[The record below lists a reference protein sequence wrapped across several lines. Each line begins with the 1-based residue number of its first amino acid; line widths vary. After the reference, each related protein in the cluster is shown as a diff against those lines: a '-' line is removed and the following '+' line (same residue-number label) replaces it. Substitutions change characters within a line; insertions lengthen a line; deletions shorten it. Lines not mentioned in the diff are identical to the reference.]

1 MTAGRAIGYI
11 ASICTHIPQ
20 APRKNVFPVASS
32 CRSIRVR
39 YIWWQIT
46 PISLIYIYRCLYM
59 AAVLAGILSRT
70 SPAAARIF
78 PATADELKTTKSQ
91 GNSHKVS
98 RTERN
103 VRRNL
108 NDVRTKN
115 GKIIYTPSSSSIRPR

>member
-1 MTAGRAIGYI
+1 
-11 ASICTHIPQ
+11 
-20 APRKNVFPVASS
+20 
-32 CRSIRVR
+32 
-39 YIWWQIT
+39 
-46 PISLIYIYRCLYM
+46 M

-91 GNSHKVS
+91 GNSHKVC

-115 GKIIYTPSSSSIRPR
+115 GKIIYRRRAAPFDHDERLQEEGEEEKEEDNDIDSR